1 MQCSLTV
8 NNLYDFFRVQTTSN
22 LWFVLSMTS
31 FLVSSQIFYYV
42 YAIIG
47 MELFSGL
54 ISDDDPSNCSTGPL
68 QNSAFAAARYC
79 SNNFNNIASSFVVLY
94 ELTVVNQWHGNYAA
108 PTSFVPCVIVLL
120 VESWWDFSCAVCVCV
135 CCSDHS
141 GFRPVDQQVGK
152 DLLHHV
158 PFDLRGDH
166 PQVSLQTGYESS
178 LSAWIGDRHKLWIRE
193 PRYSWPIQKRR
204 R

>member
-1 MQCSLTV
+1 
-8 NNLYDFFRVQTTSN
+8 
-22 LWFVLSMTS
+22 MTS

-120 VESWWDFSCAVCVCV
+120 VESW
-135 CCSDHS
+135 
-141 GFRPVDQQVGK
+141 
-152 DLLHHV
+152 
-158 PFDLRGDH
+158 
-166 PQVSLQTGYESS
+166 
-178 LSAWIGDRHKLWIRE
+178 
-193 PRYSWPIQKRR
+193 
-204 R
+204 